1 MVLDHEDVVALQ
13 QLVRQ
18 IPVADHVVRY
28 AINLCRLSR
37 PARNAD
43 DDSNDFIDRYVQ
55 WGAGPRAGQSLV
67 LGAKARAV
75 LGGRSFVGIEDIRAV
90 VFPVLRHRIITSFDA
105 EADRVVSDD
114 VVDWLLNKT
123 PAGAPIDNPAVARIF
138 RSADQ

>member
-1 MVLDHEDVVALQ
+1 MALQ

-37 PARNAD
+37 PTRNA
-43 DDSNDFIDRYVQ
+43 SGNSEDFVDRYVQ

-75 LGGRSFVGIEDIRAV
+75 LGGRSFVSIEDIRAV
-90 VFPVLRHRIITSFDA
+90 VYPVLRHRIITSFEA
-105 EADRVVSDD
+105 EADRVVPDD
-114 VVDWLLNKT
+114 VVDWLLNQT
-123 PAGAPIDNPAVARIF
+123 PAETPIDNPAVARIF
-138 RSADQ
+138 RSNDQ